1 MEISAPANAQE
12 GGANVQQEDTL
23 LQKEER
29 RRKRRRA
36 RQQRMNEEQQK
47 YGTLLWVASSVD
59 VLVSSVIMSVAFLH
73 AYRDNGVSLY
83 CIGFQALSHA
93 LSSLLLALRY
103 GDERQQPEEAP
114 AGPEDG
120 LLRSRRRTYL
130 VREKLVSFCMGFV
143 MLISSGAL
151 FLKAVRKCLYW
162 NVWYLDH
169 AKMDGDVKW
178 ASSFLMH
185 YGIIVYGAQSALR
198 GRASAILPNPCVG
211 HSFITSFVT
220 LSFFCI
226 MGFTSKFE
234 TEQAWK
240 VEPIMALVLA
250 TFILS
255 EGLRI
260 LLAHW
265 GDVDLKLDRNMFA

>member
-1 MEISAPANAQE
+1 MEISAPANTQE
-12 GGANVQQEDTL
+12 NGTSVQQEDTL

-36 RQQRMNEEQQK
+36 RQQRMNEQQQK
-47 YGTLLWVASSVD
+47 YGTILWVASSVD
-59 VLVSSVIMSVAFLH
+59 VVVSFMMLSVAFFH

-83 CIGFQALSHA
+83 CIGFQSLSHA

-103 GDERQQPEEAP
+103 GDERQQPDEAP

-120 LLRSRRRTYL
+120 LLRTRRRTYL

-143 MLISSGAL
+143 MLISAGAL
-151 FLKAVRKCLYW
+151 LLKAIRKCMYW

-169 AKMDGDVKW
+169 ANMDRDLKW
-178 ASSFLMH
+178 TSTFLMN
-185 YGIIVYGAQSALR
+185 YGVIIYGAQSALR
-198 GRASAILPNPCVG
+198 GRASTILPNPCVG
-211 HSFITSFVT
+211 HSFITSCVT
-220 LSFFCI
+220 MTFFAI
-226 MGFTSKFE
+226 MGLASKFE
-234 TEQAWK
+234 TEEAWK
-240 VEPIMALVLA
+240 VEPIMASVLA

-255 EGLRI
+255 EGVRI

-265 GDVDLKLDRNMFA
+265 GDVDLKLDRSMFA